1 MKLRA
6 LWPSRPINKV
16 KNQLP
21 QTAPKMKFYYEI
33 YILIAHICQPFEG
46 LVVKMLVKPHLKLA
60 PSCHYCR
67 YAAKQ
72 RGLAALILLS
82 KVVDFFGSKAS
93 YMCLLYPTGC
103 DIRSDEF
110 FFKPTTLMRH
120 VEWGCC
126 VEDGYL
132 SNTQDAFPHN
142 AIIQRKHSS

>member
-1 MKLRA
+1 
-6 LWPSRPINKV
+6 
-16 KNQLP
+16 
-21 QTAPKMKFYYEI
+21 MKFYYEI
-33 YILIAHICQPFEG
+33 YRSILIAHICQPLEG

-103 DIRSDEF
+103 KIRSDEI
-110 FFKPTTLMRH
+110 FFKPSTLILHAM
-120 VEWGCC
+120 
-126 VEDGYL
+126 
-132 SNTQDAFPHN
+132 
-142 AIIQRKHSS
+142 K

>member
-21 QTAPKMKFYYEI
+21 QTAPKMKFYYKI
-33 YILIAHICQPFEG
+33 YIPIAHICQPFEG
-46 LVVKMLVKPHLKLA
+46 LVVKMLAKPHLKLVS
-60 PSCHYCR
+60 SCQYCR

-72 RGLAALILLS
+72 RGLAPLILLS

-103 DIRSDEF
+103 KIRSDEI
-110 FFKPTTLMRH
+110 FFKPSTLKCHTHDRNWF
-120 VEWGCC
+120 VVSLRVTFTFGN
-126 VEDGYL
+126 
-132 SNTQDAFPHN
+132 SNHTV
-142 AIIQRKHSS
+142 I